1 MFCGLVIVCVELL
14 SLKHHLYSF
23 FMRKQMKLLN
33 ALPIALL
40 GSSLGLLLPGAAHA
54 DLCEKVPAVNLN
66 AISSEE
72 VHNDMVR
79 LNWQVQIQAATA
91 NEAMNAINTVLEKS
105 IANLSKNKDI
115 SKLKNNLQTY
125 PQYGENRLIQTWQG
139 VGSLTFEMPV
149 QALKTQKSLNVA
161 EGLTLSNLEYFPSD
175 ARIEQSREKLLEQA
189 IQEFQAKATTVTKGF
204 GKSAYTLGE
213 VSINDENQSSP
224 GYPRMYAAAS
234 DMRSKGMEVAP
245 AAGSSRLSVSVN
257 GRVCLKP

>member
-1 MFCGLVIVCVELL
+1 
-14 SLKHHLYSF
+14 
-23 FMRKQMKLLN
+23 MKLLN

>member
-1 MFCGLVIVCVELL
+1 
-14 SLKHHLYSF
+14 
-23 FMRKQMKLLN
+23 MKLLN

-54 DLCEKVPAVNLN
+54 DLCEKVPAVNLK

>member
-1 MFCGLVIVCVELL
+1 
-14 SLKHHLYSF
+14 
-23 FMRKQMKLLN
+23 MKLLN
-33 ALPIALL
+33 SLPIVIL
-40 GSSLGLLLPGAAHA
+40 GSSFALFQPGAAHA
-54 DLCEKVPAVNLN
+54 DLCEKTPAVNLN
-66 AISSEE
+66 AVSSEE
-72 VHNDMVR
+72 VDNDMVR

-91 NEAMNAINTVLEKS
+91 NEAMSAINSVLERS

-125 PQYGENRLIQTWQG
+125 PQYGENQIIQTWQG

-149 QALKTQKSLNVA
+149 QALKNQKVLNVA

-175 ARIEQSREKLLEQA
+175 SRIEKSREKLLELA
-189 IQEFQAKATTVTKGF
+189 MKEFQNKAQVVTKGF
-204 GKSAYTLGE
+204 GKTAYTLGE

-224 GYPRMYAAAS
+224 GYPRMYAAAA

-245 AAGSSRLSVSVN
+245 AAGSSRVSVSVN

>member
-1 MFCGLVIVCVELL
+1 
-14 SLKHHLYSF
+14 
-23 FMRKQMKLLN
+23 MKLLN
-33 ALPIALL
+33 ALPIAFL